1 MNNLNNKYDLI
12 VIGGGASGMFAA
24 GQAASRGKK
33 VLLLEKNK
41 NLGEKLKITGGGRC
55 NITNAEESE
64 RLLLA
69 NYGEAQQFL
78 FSAFSQFGMQDTF
91 NFFESKNLPLVIQ
104 ANKRAFPKSEKALD
118 VIKALEK
125 YLKEGNVTIKTNA
138 TVDKIIGKDK
148 AITKVVVNGQDFV
161 ADSYIL
167 STGGKSHPETGST
180 GDGFKWLS
188 KLGHSVKD
196 PSPGVVPLIVKE
208 PWVKT
213 LAGVSMSAMKITFFI
228 DNKKAFKE
236 KGKILFTHFGVSGP
250 LILNLATRV
259 ADLLHE
265 GEVTAQIDAYPNI
278 DLGALD
284 KNITKVFNLNKN
296 KSLKNIFKEISPNGM
311 SEAILS
317 LLSFDQKTKVH
328 SVTNDQRK
336 EIVGLLKALPITIEG
351 LAGEDRAVVTDGGVL
366 LEEIDSKTMRSRL
379 YKNLYITGDL
389 LNIRRPSG
397 GYSLQLCWTTGC
409 VAGSHA

>member
-259 ADLLHE
+259 ADLLYE

-397 GYSLQLCWTTGC
+397 GYSLQLCWTTGY